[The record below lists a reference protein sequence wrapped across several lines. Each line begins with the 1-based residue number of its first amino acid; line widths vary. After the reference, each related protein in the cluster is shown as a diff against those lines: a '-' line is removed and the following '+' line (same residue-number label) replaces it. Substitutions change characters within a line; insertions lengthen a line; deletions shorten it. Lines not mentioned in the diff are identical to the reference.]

1 MSLWGRQ
8 YPHYVLEF
16 APQGDA
22 HLPLG
27 FLLLQHLTICR
38 WVLHAQGFFGA
49 KAIINK
55 AKDAAGAKLG
65 E

>member
-22 HLPLG
+22 HLPSG
-27 FLLLQHLTICR
+27 FLLLQHLAMGR
-38 WVLHAQGFFGA
+38 RVLHAQGFFGA
-49 KAIINK
+49 KAIVDK
-55 AKDAAGAKLG
+55 AKDAASAKLG